1 MNSLNNSN
9 ESSTSNLDS
18 AERNWNQIT
27 SRIQN
32 GEEASFEVYYQFVFD
47 RVFREVK
54 RLTQRDDQTSL
65 DVVQE
70 TMVKIV
76 RYIKPLP
83 DEPAVVGWTLA
94 VTKSVCYNWLRK
106 SKRLTEQHLLWQ
118 SDHEKLAADETESW
132 NVARLMWVEAQL
144 LQLPAELQTM
154 ISLRYRVGWT
164 LRQIAESLGLKTGL
178 VDGRIRRAMKT
189 LNEQAK
195 QEFNE

>member
-27 SRIQN
+27 SRIQK
-32 GEEASFEVYYQFVFD
+32 GDEASFEVYYQFVFD